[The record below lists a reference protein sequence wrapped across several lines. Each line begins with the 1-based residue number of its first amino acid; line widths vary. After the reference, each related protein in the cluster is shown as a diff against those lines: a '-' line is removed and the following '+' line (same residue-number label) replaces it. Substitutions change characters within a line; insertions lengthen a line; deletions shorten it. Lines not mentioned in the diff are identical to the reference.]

1 MSVDI
6 VTLPEAVTLKD
17 FGFYYMYIFKR
28 AFSLQWKLL
37 SHFRLYDKLI

>member
-17 FGFYYMYIFKR
+17 FGFYYMYIFEKGFQSSVEIIR
-28 AFSLQWKLL
+28 SF
-37 SHFRLYDKLI
+37 